1 MVGTWPGEGVGEEAE
16 GQGRP
21 GSRGHL
27 GRQSRPGRGALAERP
42 RGGRPSAAGRRERGP
57 GGVRAQA
64 PPAAGGRRWCGRQ
77 SRRSGRGLDLD
88 PGLRTASAPRQVSRE
103 PSPEASE
110 PEGPRLA
117 RSPTLGSRAGAV
129 PDGVML
135 LSTFPLAQPKAAS
148 SGPSQRRLS

>member
-88 PGLRTASAPRQVSRE
+88 PGLRPASAPRQVSPE
-103 PSPEASE
+103 PSLEASE
-110 PEGPRLA
+110 PDLDASGCSRCGRVGPR
-117 RSPTLGSRAGAV
+117 RRPGPRDRGWRAV
-129 PDGVML
+129 PPWARGPAR
-135 LSTFPLAQPKAAS
+135 FPMV
-148 SGPSQRRLS
+148 